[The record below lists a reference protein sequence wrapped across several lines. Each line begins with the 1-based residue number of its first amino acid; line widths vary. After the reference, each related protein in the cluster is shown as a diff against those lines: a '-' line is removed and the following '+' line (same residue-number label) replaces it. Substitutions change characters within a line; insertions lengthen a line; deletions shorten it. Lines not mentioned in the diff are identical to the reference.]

1 MNEQLNEAPC
11 GYMTLSEVDT
21 ILSVNQT
28 LLKILGY
35 NHEQLEGQHIN
46 SILSASAILFHQL
59 YLVPLIKLENHIEE
73 IYISLKTVDDEEIP
87 VLLNA
92 VRRVRDG
99 RTVIECVVIPMHKR
113 NELENELLL
122 AKKEAMNA
130 LNAKNE
136 AYSDLENAHET
147 VTMQKEKLIEL
158 NEKNERYK
166 IDTEREMELAKKI
179 QEALLPVASLNDQLE
194 IQAYY
199 KGANQLSGDL
209 YGYYQIDEKRFGLIL
224 LDVMGHGLSSALI
237 TMSLHSIFQRLI
249 LKGSE
254 VGTVMKELDDHLH
267 SLFKNTSETS
277 HYYCTAV
284 YLLIDTDKREINY
297 MNAGHPPV
305 LLQDLNGKQY
315 QLRSNR
321 PPLGM
326 FEDIIFKTSS
336 ITYNKDSRLI
346 LYTDGVEEPLGSD
359 RLFSLIKND
368 STAPLSTLKKEI
380 ITSLRSQEN
389 MDQRKDDQCLILVHL
404 N

>member
-11 GYMTLSEVDT
+11 GFFTLSEEDT

-28 LLKILGY
+28 LLKILGHG
-35 NHEQLEGQHIN
+35 HEEMEGQHIN
-46 SILSASAILFHQL
+46 FILSASAILFHQL

-73 IYISLKTVDDEEIP
+73 IYISLKSADGEEIP

-92 VRRVRDG
+92 VRRERDG
-99 RTVIECVVIPMHKR
+99 RTIIECVVILMRKR

-122 AKKEAMNA
+122 AKKEAMTA
-130 LNAKNE
+130 LHAKNM
-136 AYSDLENAHET
+136 AYADLENAHET
-147 VTMQKEKLIEL
+147 VKMQKEKLIEL
-158 NEKNERYK
+158 NGKNEKYK
-166 IDTEREMELAKKI
+166 METEREMELAKKI
-179 QEALLPVASLNDQLE
+179 QEALLPVPISNEHLE

-209 YGYYQIDEKRFGLIL
+209 YGFYQIDAHRFGLIL

-254 VGTVMKELDDHLH
+254 VGAVMKELDDLLH
-267 SLFKNTSETS
+267 SLFNNTSETS
-277 HYYCTAV
+277 YYCTAV
-284 YLLIDTDKREINY
+284 YLLIDTDKKEIRY
-297 MNAGHPPV
+297 INAGHPPV
-305 LLQDLNGKQY
+305 VLQDVNGTQY
-315 QLRSNR
+315 HLHSNR

-326 FEDIIFKTSS
+326 FEGISFTTTA
-336 ITYNKDSRLI
+336 ITYNKDSSLF

-359 RLFSLIKND
+359 QLCSLIKNH
-368 STAPLSTLKKEI
+368 SKAPLSTLKQEI
-380 ITSLRSQEN
+380 MESLRNGKNLDSC
-389 MDQRKDDQCLILVHL
+389 KDDQCFILVKL

>member
-11 GYMTLSEVDT
+11 GYLTLSEEDT

-35 NHEQLEGQHIN
+35 NLDQLKEQHIN
-46 SILSASAILFHQL
+46 FILSASAILFHQL
-59 YLVPLIKLENHIEE
+59 YLVPLIRLENHIEE
-73 IYISLKTVDDEEIP
+73 IYISLKSVDDEEIP

-92 VRRVRDG
+92 VRRERDG
-99 RTVIECVVIPMHKR
+99 RTIIECVVIPMRKR

-122 AKKEAMNA
+122 AKKEAVTA
-130 LNAKNE
+130 LNARNK

-147 VTMQKEKLIEL
+147 MKMQKDKLIEL
-158 NEKNERYK
+158 NETNEKYK
-166 IDTEREMELAKKI
+166 VDTEREMEFAKKI
-179 QEALLPVASLNDQLE
+179 QETLLTVPIINEHLE

-199 KGANQLSGDL
+199 KGANQLSGDI
-209 YGYYQIDEKRFGLIL
+209 YGFYQMDARRYGLIL

-254 VGTVMKELDDHLH
+254 VRTVMKELDDHLH

-277 HYYCTAV
+277 HYCTAV
-284 YLLIDTDKREINY
+284 YLLIDTDKREIKY
-297 MNAGHPPV
+297 INAGHPSV
-305 LLQDLNGKQY
+305 LLQDINGKQY
-315 QLRSNR
+315 HLRSNR

-326 FEDIIFKTSS
+326 FEDITFKTNTL
-336 ITYNKDSRLI
+336 TYNKDSKLC

-359 RLFSLIKND
+359 RLCSLLKTY
-368 STAPLSTLKKEI
+368 SAAPISTLKEEI
-380 ITSLRSQEN
+380 IHSLRNEEGT
-389 MDQRKDDQCLILVHL
+389 DQRKDDQCLILVNL
-404 N
+404 K